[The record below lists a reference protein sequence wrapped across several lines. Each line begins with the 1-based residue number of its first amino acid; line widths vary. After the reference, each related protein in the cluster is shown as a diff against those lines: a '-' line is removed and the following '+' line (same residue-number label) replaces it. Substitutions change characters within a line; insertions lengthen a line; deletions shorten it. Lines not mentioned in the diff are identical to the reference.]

1 MINRFEQFSSAIA
14 RIYHDIQRI
23 ERVEMEKLGL
33 KGPHVQCMLALI
45 RSPEGLTSSQLCAAC
60 EKDKAAISRTVS
72 ELEQEG
78 LLDRDVQ
85 GGNRYRA
92 LVRLTEQGRIAATQ
106 ISERVRLAVEKAG
119 EGLNDAQR
127 EVFYKVLA
135 QIADN
140 LHVIC
145 KDGLKEDAEGIL

>member
-14 RIYHDIQRI
+14 RIYHDIQKI

-45 RSPEGLTSSQLCAAC
+45 RNPEGMTSSQLCAAC
-60 EKDKAAISRTVS
+60 EKDKAAISRTIS

-78 LLDRDVQ
+78 LLNRDVQ
-85 GGNRYRA
+85 DGNRYRA
-92 LVRLTEQGRIAATQ
+92 LVKLTERGKAAAAQ
-106 ISERVRLAVEKAG
+106 VSERVRLAVERAG

-127 EVFYKVLA
+127 TIFYNVLSLITA
-135 QIADN
+135 N
-140 LHVIC
+140 LQNIS
-145 KDGLKEDAEGIL
+145 AEGLAEV

>member
-14 RIYHDIQRI
+14 KIYHDIQKI
-23 ERVEMEKLGL
+23 ERVEMEKFGL

-60 EKDKAAISRTVS
+60 EKDKAAISRTIS

-85 GGNRYRA
+85 DGNRYRA
-92 LVRLTEQGRIAATQ
+92 LVRLTERGKAAAMQ
-106 ISERVRLAVEKAG
+106 VSERVRLAVEKAG

-127 EVFYKVLA
+127 TIFYSVLNV
-135 QIADN
+135 IAAN
-140 LHVIC
+140 LQNIS
-145 KDGLKEDAEGIL
+145 AEGLAEF